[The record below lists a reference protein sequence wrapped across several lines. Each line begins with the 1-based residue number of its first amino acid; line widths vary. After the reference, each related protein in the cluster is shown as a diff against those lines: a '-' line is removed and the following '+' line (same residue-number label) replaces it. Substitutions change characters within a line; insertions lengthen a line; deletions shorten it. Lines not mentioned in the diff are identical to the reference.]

1 MSKTE
6 FIEGELLSD
15 EPIDVSKYEPKWHD
29 GIVEQC
35 ENYASLGANYA
46 DMANMI
52 GITQQTFIRWRKA
65 RPELEQAIL
74 RGRGLQQCNV
84 SKALLHRALG
94 KTKITEDRIVTA
106 TIGGKKVV
114 TTTHVTKQLAPDV
127 GAQKLWLE
135 AHDPEKW
142 GASSKLNAAERA
154 AQIAADADGNRPT
167 PETIVG
173 AVRQLMQG

>member
-1 MSKTE
+1 MSNPE
-6 FIEGELLSD
+6 IIEGQLVTD
-15 EPIDVSKYEPKWHD
+15 EIADASPFEPKWSED
-29 GIVEQC
+29 FIEQC
-35 ENYASLGANYA
+35 ENYASLGANYG
-46 DMANMI
+46 DMANML
-52 GITQQTFIRWRKA
+52 GVTQQTFIRWRKA

-74 RGRGLQQCNV
+74 RGKGLQQCNV

-94 KTKITEDRIVTA
+94 KTKITEEKIVTA

-127 GAQKLWLE
+127 AAQKIWLA

-142 GASSKLNAAERA
+142 DSSGKLNAAERA